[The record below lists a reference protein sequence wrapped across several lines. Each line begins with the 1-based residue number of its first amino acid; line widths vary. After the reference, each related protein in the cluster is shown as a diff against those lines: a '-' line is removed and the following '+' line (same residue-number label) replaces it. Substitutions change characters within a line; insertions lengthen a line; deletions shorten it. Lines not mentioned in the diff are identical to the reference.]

1 MTPEGIR
8 PPQAWVRLVQPVR
21 VVLYVLLA
29 GSALFT
35 LIGGQVLEQRVRE
48 GRLAQAA
55 LLVAPGLLLV
65 FILLFAAYRYALVR
79 TGHYHAGKAF
89 VQVGLMLLVL
99 TLLLPR
105 SLERYQA
112 AGTVRS
118 VDLSRHLR
126 AADPEARALA
136 AELARHRER
145 GEVMRYVPRLLE
157 LLEDASPEVRRQA
170 RATLQALAGSDAG
183 GEGADAPARWRAW
196 WQAQGLPAR

>member
-1 MTPEGIR
+1 MTPEASR

-21 VVLYVLLA
+21 LVLYVLLA

-112 AGTVRS
+112 AGTVRP

-145 GEVMRYVPRLLE
+145 GEATRYVPRLLE
-157 LLEDASPEVRRQA
+157 LLEDASPEVRRQS
-170 RATLQALAGSDAG
+170 RATLQALAGSDVG
-183 GEGADAPARWRAW
+183 GDGADAPARWRAW
-196 WQAQGLPAR
+196 WQAQGGPAR